1 MDQGRSILSGR
12 QFELTIMRLAHQ
24 VIENYPTWE
33 DACIMGIQ
41 ESGVQLAESLATEI
55 KRVSKAKHIPL
66 GKLDIT
72 FYRDDYRIRDK
83 PLSPSQTTVP
93 GHTLEHKRIVLVDD
107 VLYTGRTV
115 QAAMSAIQDFGRPAQ
130 VELLVL
136 VDRRFVRHLPIQA
149 DYSGIVV
156 DAINQAYV
164 KVSWAQASADHQ
176 VLLYSPE
183 GYSHQNDNV

>member
-1 MDQGRSILSGR
+1 MEQGRCILSGR

-24 VIENYPTWE
+24 VIENYPTWD

-41 ESGVQLAESLATEI
+41 ESGVRLAESLAAEI
-55 KRVSKAKHIPL
+55 KRISKSKHIPL

-93 GHTLEHKRIVLVDD
+93 GHTLEHRRIVLVDD

-115 QAAMSAIQDFGRPAQ
+115 QAAMSAMQDFGRPAQ
-130 VELLVL
+130 VELLAL

-149 DYSGIVV
+149 DYAGIVV

-164 KVSWAQASADHQ
+164 KVKWAEKASDHQ
-176 VLLYSPE
+176 VLLYSPD
-183 GYSHQNDNV
+183 GDAHQKDNE